1 MFHNYKGYLSS
12 LVSISI
18 YSFNVFFFPMTLVY
32 PRSLTQCQLNPHIS
46 KNGKMIRALQRGG
59 SMLDAKEVLSPH
71 CEYNVSLQLF
81 TFSPEISIQ
90 SANRLSC
97 QIYFFPRV
105 LSDMNLRAIS
115 PTFGDLLDL
124 KTL

>member
-1 MFHNYKGYLSS
+1 
-12 LVSISI
+12 
-18 YSFNVFFFPMTLVY
+18 
-32 PRSLTQCQLNPHIS
+32 
-46 KNGKMIRALQRGG
+46 
-59 SMLDAKEVLSPH
+59 MLDAKEVLSPH
-71 CEYNVSLQLF
+71 CKRNVSLQLF
-81 TFSPEISIQ
+81 TFSPETSIQ